1 MKNTIH
7 RMLISVFILSCFLF
21 TISNAWSAEGNLK
34 QVTLKVEGMTCATCP
49 VTVKAALKR
58 LPGAINADVSF
69 KEAKA
74 VVSYQEGKV
83 TVEQMI
89 KAVED
94 AGYKAHLINDEGKQ
108 YKVVKQTTRRLNLSA
123 ST

>member
-7 RMLISVFILSCFLF
+7 RILISVFILSCFLF
-21 TISNAWSAEGNLK
+21 TISNAGSAEGNLK

-49 VTVKAALKR
+49 VTVKVALKR
-58 LPGAINADVSF
+58 LPGVINTDVSF

-74 VVSYQEGKV
+74 VVGYQEGKV

-89 KAVED
+89 KAIED
-94 AGYKAHLINDEGKQ
+94 AGYYADLITGEK
-108 YKVVKQTTRRLNLSA
+108 R
-123 ST
+123 

>member
-1 MKNTIH
+1 MKNAFKIY
-7 RMLISVFILSCFLF
+7 RMVISVFVLMGLVFF
-21 TISNAWSAEGNLK
+21 TISMDNAWSSEGNLK

-58 LPGAINADVSF
+58 LPGVINADVSF

-94 AGYKAHLINDEGKQ
+94 AGYYAELSSGGK
-108 YKVVKQTTRRLNLSA
+108 R
-123 ST
+123 